1 MKELTRKQ
9 INESISTT
17 WAKLEQAV
25 QRELDKVL
33 AGEAELTA
41 STTTAVVKFIE
52 ASKEIS
58 LDHVDLEQAMAD
70 QIDKI
75 TGGKPETLALPKFD
89 DEGEVTYSP
98 VNNNVKPKAKT
109 KRN

>member
-1 MKELTRKQ
+1 MKELTKKQ

-25 QRELDKVL
+25 QQELDKVL
-33 AGEAELTA
+33 AGESELTA

-58 LDHVDLEQAMAD
+58 RDYVSESEAWAAQV
-70 QIDKI
+70 DKI
-75 TGGKPETLALPKFD
+75 TGGKPETLALPTFD

-98 VNNNVKPKAKT
+98 VNNNAKPKANRK
-109 KRN
+109 K